1 MANYVESVPGTKK
14 KKNTC
19 KENENQNFINMFT
32 LNRDERHGRQLS
44 FHG

>member
-14 KKNTC
+14 NKILIKK
-19 KENENQNFINMFT
+19 NENQNFINMFT